1 MLLLLEPSVLLF
13 HLFPHPSAA
22 THTSSTSLVFPL
34 LSGLY
39 ASGSGSVC
47 QGSISIYICLL
58 LPANCSF
65 CTHTAR
71 ARGSIPADQADGFES
86 GSSSAGEIC
95 DDDNSSL
102 DLHGT
107 DGRRPES
114 SPAVQHGRLT
124 ACNDHGS
131 STGAHG
137 GAALWNSSSR
147 CMYIH
152 NLIISTYCH
161 LCT

>member
-1 MLLLLEPSVLLF
+1 ATPKSVLELMDVKDLTLAHVKS
-13 HLFPHPSAA
+13 HLQMYRTVKNTERPAA
-22 THTSSTSLVFPL
+22 SS
-34 LSGLY
+34 
-39 ASGSGSVC
+39 
-47 QGSISIYICLL
+47 
-58 LPANCSF
+58 
-65 CTHTAR
+65 
-71 ARGSIPADQADGFES
+71 DQADGFES

-114 SPAVQHGRLT
+114 SSAVRHGRLT

-137 GAALWNSSSR
+137 GALWNSSSR
-147 CMYIH
+147 EDWAGFPSDSNTGSMSMH
-152 NLIISTYCH
+152 SRSLK
-161 LCT
+161 

>member
-22 THTSSTSLVFPL
+22 THTSSTSLVFPF

-47 QGSISIYICLL
+47 QGSISIYIYACCLL
-58 LPANCSF
+58 IVPFAR
-65 CTHTAR
+65 TAR

-114 SPAVQHGRLT
+114 SSAVRHGRLT